1 MARRRKQSA
10 SLTGRLLTLAVV
22 VAVIVIGSTAFWNM
36 VEENRPDPTL
46 PSPSDPVQAGPGV
59 IVPEETTRPALE
71 IADDATGLEAI
82 AAFAEYHSIDM
93 AEYGDENFRAKLAEG
108 YEKSPEARE
117 FVLAYAQQKN
127 AEHTVDMSE
136 FEGVEGVPL
145 FLQWDDRW
153 GYTPYGL
160 TVGGLTGCGP
170 TCLSMV
176 AWYYTQNEDF
186 TPDKIMAFSTE
197 KGYVTGGNTAWTLF
211 SEGAE
216 ELGFEVKELPLVKKR
231 VTDCL
236 AQGIPVVLSMGPGLF
251 TTTGHFVVLVGYE
264 DGRFQVNDP
273 NSVRLSTRGC
283 TWEEIEEQI
292 KNLWA
297 ITYPGEQAATE
308 PGA

>member
-1 MARRRKQSA
+1 MARRKKSA
-10 SLTGRLLTLAVV
+10 SPIAQLLTLAVV
-22 VAVIVIGSTAFWNM
+22 VAVVVIGSTAFWNM
-36 VEENRPDPTL
+36 VEENIPDPL
-46 PSPSDPVQAGPGV
+46 PTDPTDVVQAGPGETT
-59 IVPEETTRPALE
+59 PEETTRPELV
-71 IADDATGLEAI
+71 IAEDATGMEAI
-82 AAFAEYHSIDM
+82 AAFAQYHGIDI
-93 AEYGDENFRAKLAEG
+93 AEYGDEAYLAKLAEG
-108 YEKSPEARE
+108 YDKSPEARD

-127 AEHTVDMSE
+127 VEHTVDMSE
-136 FEGVEGVPL
+136 FENVEGVPL
-145 FLQWDDRW
+145 FIQWDDRW

-176 AWYYTQNEDF
+176 AWYYTQNDDF

-211 SEGAE
+211 SQGAK
-216 ELGFEVKELPLVKKR
+216 ELGFEVRELPLVKKR

-236 AQGIPVVLSMGPGLF
+236 EQGIPVVISVGPGLF
-251 TTTGHFVVLVGYE
+251 TSTGHFVVLTGYE
-264 DGRFQVNDP
+264 DGRLLVNDP
-273 NSVRLSTRGC
+273 NSERLSKRGC

-297 ITYPGEQAATE
+297 ITYPGEQEATE